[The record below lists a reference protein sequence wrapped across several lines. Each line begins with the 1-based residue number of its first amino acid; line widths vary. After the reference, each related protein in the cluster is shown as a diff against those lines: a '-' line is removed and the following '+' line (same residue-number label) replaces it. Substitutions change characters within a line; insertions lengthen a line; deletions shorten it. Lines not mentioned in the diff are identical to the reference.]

1 MTREQT
7 YVRREAEPLVPGPQS
22 KAPFESRGEA
32 MGRAL
37 AARIRGRCPW
47 RLLGVAD
54 RDSPA
59 PRVAIKEDRPASAPA
74 ALSAPSPVP
83 STSFP
88 VSGRLLPPPSIV
100 VQALPRL
107 EQEPEKEAVTA
118 AIDVKR
124 PQLTPAAP
132 SRPRAAVSTP
142 VNAARHVPAEPTAD
156 RTLSP
161 ATPPPA
167 VLSPTTNVPAGIT
180 VTEVAPAPRPAP
192 ESPEPE
198 TPAAVVNRAVVMTD
212 RAAVRRTLQEYEDA
226 FEDLDVTAAAVVWPS
241 VDRRALSRAFATL
254 KSQGL
259 HFEEC
264 DIAVVESNATASC
277 HGTVEFVRRVGR
289 SEPLTSH
296 QRWIF
301 KMRKFGTD
309 WMIEQVTAS
318 PLSATGSRVRG
329 AS

>member
-1 MTREQT
+1 MRNVRHRPEEEEDDAFESFSSESVDVVSAGGFLELWHRLSPA
-7 YVRREAEPLVPGPQS
+7 VRRWVVPSVLALVAAAIGG
-22 KAPFESRGEA
+22 FW
-32 MGRAL
+32 AL
-37 AARIRGRCPW
+37 RTG
-47 RLLGVAD
+47 
-54 RDSPA
+54 DSPA
-59 PRVAIKEDRPASAPA
+59 PRGAISEQRPDSAP
-74 ALSAPSPVP
+74 PVLR
-83 STSFP
+83 SFP
-88 VSGRLLPPPSIV
+88 VLDRVPPPPSLI
-100 VQALPRL
+100 VQALPRA
-107 EQEPEKEAVTA
+107 EV
-118 AIDVKR
+118 
-124 PQLTPAAP
+124 
-132 SRPRAAVSTP
+132 RPRATVSLPENT
-142 VNAARHVPAEPTAD
+142 VRHVPAEPIAD
-156 RTLSP
+156 RTLST

-167 VLSPTTNVPAGIT
+167 VSPTTNVPDGIT

-192 ESPEPE
+192 ELLEPE
-198 TPAAVVNRAVVMTD
+198 TPAAVVNRAVVTTD
-212 RAAVRRTLQEYEDA
+212 RVAVRRTLQEYEDA

-241 VDRRALSRAFATL
+241 VDRRALGRAFATL

-264 DIAVVESNATASC
+264 DITVVESNATASC

-289 SEPLTSH
+289 PEPLMSH